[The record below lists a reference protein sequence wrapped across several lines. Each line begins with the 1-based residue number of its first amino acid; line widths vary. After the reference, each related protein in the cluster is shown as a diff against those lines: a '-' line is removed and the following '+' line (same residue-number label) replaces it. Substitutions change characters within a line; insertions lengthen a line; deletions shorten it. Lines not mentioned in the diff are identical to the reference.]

1 MQIFGLNETEFIR
14 KLYSPKSIIAEILLA
29 IWFSLEMES
38 RYEFLDG
45 PKIVS
50 KVVGAV

>member
-14 KLYSPKSIIAEILLA
+14 KLYSPKSIIAEILL
-29 IWFSLEMES
+29 FSLEMES